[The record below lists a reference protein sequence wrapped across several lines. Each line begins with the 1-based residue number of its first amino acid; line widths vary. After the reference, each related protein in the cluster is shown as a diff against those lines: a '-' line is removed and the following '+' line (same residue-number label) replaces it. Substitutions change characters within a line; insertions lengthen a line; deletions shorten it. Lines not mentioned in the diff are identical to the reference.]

1 MAYLIG
7 IDVGTSS
14 TKAIL
19 IDEAGQV
26 IKTVAPEYEF
36 QTPKPLWAESD
47 PADWWT
53 ATIAAIKSLLDGID
67 TSQVVGLGL
76 TG

>member
-14 TKAIL
+14 TKALL
-19 IDEAGQV
+19 IDESGKV
-26 IKTVAPEYEF
+26 LKSVAPEYEF

-47 PADWWT
+47 PADWWS
-53 ATIAAIKSLLDGID
+53 ATIEAIKSLLEDID
-67 TSQVVGLGL
+67 PVKLLVSG
-76 TG
+76 